1 MSSVVEAVA
10 VVNVR
15 GPLNLVA
22 VDVVDVVVDDAS
34 LFGVEHIFYR
44 PEPAITHPFV
54 PPEGSEI
61 ALILMSHLIP

>member
-15 GPLNLVA
+15 GPLNLAA

-34 LFGVEHIFYR
+34 LFGVEHIFIGR
-44 PEPAITHPFV
+44 NQPSLTR
-54 PPEGSEI
+54 S
-61 ALILMSHLIP
+61 ILQRGLRLP